1 MLLKTKIDE
10 LVGLAQQ
17 KKEVSLQDAA
27 AELGMDAAAV
37 ERIGRILAKE
47 GIVELLFPLNVMQKP
62 FLKFKQKPVDEVP
75 MPKSTAKMIETYKV
89 ESEEGH
95 IAADVIIQFDE
106 KDKRPFYNIDLAR
119 VSAVTT
125 TYMRGLKDEI
135 ARELPLESEFGTTE
149 SMAAQFH
156 KRSSLTEAKLMR
168 DLGKGQKDLKL
179 LAGILMHAMYGL
191 GNIEVLMSD
200 DWLEEII
207 VNNANSPVAV
217 YHRKHGW
224 CKTNV
229 RIVKEEDIYNYSSQ
243 IGRKVGK
250 QISVLAPILDA
261 QLTTGDRVNAT
272 LYPISAAGN
281 TITIRKFARNPWTL
295 VNFIDKKYATMSTEM
310 AAMLWQAMHYEMNV
324 LIAGGT
330 ASGKTSA
337 LNALAAFIPPYQRII
352 SIEDTREIMLPSFQ
366 WNWVPTVTRTPNP
379 EGLGAVGMLDLMV
392 ASLRMRPDRIIV
404 GEVRRRQE
412 AEVLFEAMHTG
423 HSVYSTLHADTGTQ
437 VIRRLTEPPIEV
449 PPMELEAL
457 HLVVVQYRDRRKNIR
472 KTLEISEV
480 GTSVEGKIDVSKVY
494 QWRPRNDVFEKVKE
508 PRRYVE
514 ELNLHTGM
522 TIAEI
527 QADQKRKQG
536 VLEWMVRKKVY
547 DIEGV
552 GAVMRAYYGN
562 EDAVVDAAEKDLP
575 LSKLL

>member
-1 MLLKTKIDE
+1 M
-10 LVGLAQQ
+10 
-17 KKEVSLQDAA
+17 
-27 AELGMDAAAV
+27 
-37 ERIGRILAKE
+37 
-47 GIVELLFPLNVMQKP
+47 
-62 FLKFKQKPVDEVP
+62 
-75 MPKSTAKMIETYKV
+75 
-89 ESEEGH
+89 
-95 IAADVIIQFDE
+95 
-106 KDKRPFYNIDLAR
+106 
-119 VSAVTT
+119 SAVTT
-125 TYMRGLKDEI
+125 AYLRGLKDEI

-149 SMAAQFH
+149 SLALQFK
-156 KRSSLTEAKLMR
+156 KRSSLTEAKLVR
-168 DLGKGQKDLKL
+168 DLGKGQKDVGL
-179 LAGILMHAMYGL
+179 LAGLVMHAMYGL
-191 GNIEVLMSD
+191 GNLEVLMAD
-200 DWLEEII
+200 DLLEEII

-217 YHRKHGW
+217 YHRKYGW
-224 CKTNV
+224 CRTNV
-229 RIVKEEDIYNYSSQ
+229 RIAKEEDIYNYSSQ

-250 QISVLAPILDA
+250 QISVLTPILDA

-337 LNALAAFIPPYQRII
+337 LNAMAAFIPPYQRII
-352 SIEDTREIMLPSFQ
+352 SIEDTREIMLPTFQ

-379 EGLGAVGMLDLMV
+379 EGLGEVSMLDLMV
-392 ASLRMRPDRIIV
+392 TSLRMRPDRIIV
-404 GEVRRRQE
+404 GEVRRKRE
-412 AEVLFEAMHTG
+412 ADVLFEAMHTG

-449 PPMELEAL
+449 PSMEIEAL

-480 GTSVEGKIDVSKVY
+480 GTSIEGKIDVSKIY
-494 QWRPRNDVFEKVKE
+494 NWRPRNDVFEKVKE
-508 PRRYVE
+508 PRRYME
-514 ELNLHTGM
+514 EMNLHTGM

-527 QADQKRKQG
+527 QADQKRKQS
-536 VLEWMVRKKVY
+536 VLEWMLKRKVG

-552 GAVMRAYYGN
+552 GAVMRAYYGD
-562 EDAVVDAAEKDLP
+562 EDLVVDAAEKDLP
-575 LSKLL
+575 LSKIL